1 MKFSENWLRTFVDPL
16 LDSEQLAH
24 ELTMAGLEVEALE
37 TVAPPFDKLVVAE
50 VRDVAKHPQADR
62 LNVCQVEVGAGATL
76 QIVCGAPNVAVGMKV
91 PCALVGAKL
100 PGIEIKQAKLRGVE
114 SFGMLCSAKELGL
127 ATESSG
133 LLPLPADAPVGEDV
147 RTYLDLNDKL
157 FTLKL
162 TPNRSDCLSV
172 FGVAREVAAIT
183 GAPLKTVEV
192 VPVTVSSTKKI
203 AVRLDAPQACPRY
216 TGRVISGVDAR
227 AATPAWMVKR
237 LERSGL
243 RSIGAIVD
251 VTNYVLLELG
261 QPMHAFDAAKIHG
274 TVSARFA
281 RDGETLK
288 LLNEQNLTLQSDMLV
303 IADDEKSLA
312 LAGIMGG
319 ADSAV
324 SDNTTEIFLESAFF
338 SPGAITGKSR
348 RIGFGSDSSY
358 RFERGVDFAATLAA
372 LERASAL
379 IIGIC
384 GGQAGVVSEV
394 VAQLPAREKVLLRS
408 DRVRRILGVD
418 LDRARIAE
426 LLGRLRFDYCEQDGA
441 FEIVPPSH
449 RFDLSIEE
457 DFIEE
462 IARLHGYDQV
472 PENPPRGDMRMLP
485 RPETARSA
493 HLLKTLLADRDYQE
507 IVSYAFV
514 NESWEADLAGNAQPV
529 RLLNPIAS
537 QMSVMRSTLFG
548 GLLDALNFNLN
559 RKQERVR
566 LFEAGRCFSKQEGAF
581 SQPERIAGLCYGSAR
596 PEQWGEAARPVDFYD
611 VKADVEA
618 LCFPA
623 KLRFEAAGH
632 PALHPGQAAKVSLN
646 GELVGWLGTL
656 HPKWQQKFGLPGAPV
671 MFELDLPALLKRNVP
686 AFFEVSKFPPVR
698 RDIALIVDE
707 TVNAQAMLDAA
718 SEALPQSVVDLTL
731 FDVYRGKGVD
741 LGKKSLAFRVLM
753 QDTQKTL
760 TDDETDAVVSS
771 LVQILGSRFGAE
783 LRS

>member
-1 MKFSENWLRTFVDPL
+1 MKFSENWLRTFVNPL
-16 LDSEQLAH
+16 LDSERLAH

-50 VRDVAKHPQADR
+50 VREVAKHPQADR
-62 LNVCQVEVGAGATL
+62 LNVCQVEVGTGATL

-127 ATESSG
+127 AAESSG
-133 LLPLPADAPVGEDV
+133 LLPLSADAPVGEDI
-147 RTYLDLNDKL
+147 RTHLDLNDKL

-183 GAPLKTVEV
+183 GAPLKQVEV
-192 VPVTVSSTKKI
+192 VPVTVNSTKKI

-288 LLNEQNLTLQSDMLV
+288 LLNEQNITLQSDMLV

-338 SPGAITGKSR
+338 SPSAITGKSR

-358 RFERGVDFAATLAA
+358 RFERGVDFAATVAA

-379 IIGIC
+379 IIEIC

-394 VAQLPAREKVLLRS
+394 VAQLPAREKVKLRG
-408 DRVRRILGVD
+408 DRVRRILGID

-426 LLGRLRFDYCEQDGA
+426 LLGRLRFDYREQDGT
-441 FEIVPPSH
+441 FEIAPPSH

-462 IARLHGYDQV
+462 VARLHGYDQV

-485 RPETARSA
+485 LPETERSA

-514 NESWEADLAGNAQPV
+514 NESWEADLAGNTQPV

-566 LFEAGRCFSKQEGAF
+566 LFEAGRCFSKQESTFA
-581 SQPERIAGLCYGSAR
+581 QPERIAGLCYGPAN
-596 PEQWGEAARPVDFYD
+596 PEQWGEATRPVDFYD

-618 LCFPA
+618 LCHPA

-646 GELVGWLGTL
+646 GQLIGWVGTL
-656 HPKWQQKFGLPGAPV
+656 HPKWQQKFGLAYAPV
-671 MFELDLPALLKRNVP
+671 MFELELPALLKHNVP
-686 AFFEVSKFPPVR
+686 VFSEVSKFPPVR
-698 RDIALIVDE
+698 RDIALIVDD
-707 TVNAQAMLDAA
+707 TVSAQAMLDAA
-718 SEALPQSVVDLTL
+718 TEQLPSSVMDLTL

-771 LVQILGSRFGAE
+771 LVQILGSRFGAK